1 MRDGCGC
8 MGKPKAEEKPV
19 DDELADV
26 VARGKRERQAV
37 LKRVR
42 RQRAIAVKRL
52 RAKYGR

>member
-1 MRDGCGC
+1 MTDYGRFMRT
-8 MGKPKAEEKPV
+8 PQEKPR
-19 DDELADV
+19 DDTLAGA

-52 RAKYGR
+52 RAKLGRD